1 MKSVKEKL
9 PEDRVAAFEK
19 NAQAFA
25 KKLVGGFKDY
35 EFVGHSQL
43 FFSITGSNVSRS
55 SSANP

>member
-25 KKLVGGFKDY
+25 KKIVAGFKDY
-35 EFVGHSQL
+35 EFVGLSQP
-43 FFSITGSNVSRS
+43 FFYTTGSNVSCS